1 RYSQSSCSEGKYYF
15 SRNIPHPRMVCHIPG
30 LDNALICV
38 VRNSFSREHPSAGNT
53 VTPEQ
58 EADQE
63 HVLTGNASSN
73 ASTNSYLPK
82 LEGFMRRE
90 LGISQF
96 MTRGH
101 ADVPER
107 IKNRPTS
114 SEKLLKK
121 QYQGFAQP
129 ANRQGIHV
137 APPTQPFSPS
147 DNSHYRPRTQENVR
161 SDLSYLDQEIKVLEK
176 LSKILQTDSL

>member
-1 RYSQSSCSEGKYYF
+1 MLIVVMTVSFGVFCT
-15 SRNIPHPRMVCHIPG
+15 G

-114 SEKLLKK
+114 SEK
-121 QYQGFAQP
+121 
-129 ANRQGIHV
+129 
-137 APPTQPFSPS
+137 
-147 DNSHYRPRTQENVR
+147 
-161 SDLSYLDQEIKVLEK
+161 VLEK
-176 LSKILQTDSL
+176 LSKILQTDSLIEIQRWFARASKKEKDFVSSLISSELHDKGMLNFKESTAETMNSLSLPKLPPPLLRCPEGEMNQSR